1 MLRAISTELRAVAR
15 GPPFPAVL
23 LSPPC
28 TLQRFAG
35 CPFRPVCVLRH
46 ARSSASRCRSRAALS
61 GRSAFFALHAPAL
74 RAVAR
79 GLAAFP
85 AGLLSPP
92 CTLQRFALSLAGCPF
107 RPVCFLRHARSSAS
121 RCRSRAGALSGR
133 SAFFAMHAPALRAVA
148 RGLAPYHQERCLPG
162 SCKHAGKT
170 TFLMAW
176 LVAFAK
182 KKLFV
187 SEEP

>member
-1 MLRAISTELRAVAR
+1 MLRAISTELRVQA
-15 GPPFPAVL
+15 GGFSGHL
-23 LSPPC
+23 LSSPC
-28 TLQRFAG
+28 TLQRFALSLAG
-35 CPFRPVCVLRH
+35 CPFRP
-46 ARSSASRCRSRAALS
+46 
-61 GRSAFFALHAPAL
+61 SAFSALHAPAL

-79 GLAAFP
+79 GLAPFP
-85 AGLLSPP
+85 AGLLFPP

-107 RPVCFLRHARSSAS
+107 RPVCFLRLARSSA
-121 RCRSRAGALSGR
+121 SRAGALSGR
-133 SAFFAMHAPALRAVA
+133 SAFFALHAPALRAVA

-162 SCKHAGKT
+162 SCKHAGQT